1 MLDGKSWLMKD
12 ETCSLGIRSFTVKH
26 LPVREIVIH
35 SDGACHGNP
44 GPGGWAAVL
53 VCGPQRREI
62 SAAVPATTN
71 NRMELLAAIEALS
84 ALNQPCSVE
93 FHTDSNYL
101 RDGITKWL
109 HGWKRNGWRTKTK
122 APVKNEDLWRR
133 LDVAVTRHE
142 VKWNWVKGHAG
153 DAGNERCDE
162 LATSAILALKKKYSR
177 EQLATSLREF
187 NESQKAT
194 ATAELLPLD

>member
-1 MLDGKSWLMKD
+1 MKD
-12 ETCSLGIRSFTVKH
+12 ETCSLGFRSSAVKN
-26 LPVREIVIH
+26 LRVREVVIH

-62 SAAVPATTN
+62 SGGVLATTN
-71 NRMELLAAIEALS
+71 NRMELQAALEALS
-84 ALNQPCSVE
+84 ALNQPCAVE

-133 LDVAVTRHE
+133 LDTAVTRHQ
-142 VKWNWVKGHAG
+142 VKWHWVKGHAG
-153 DAGNERCDE
+153 DAGNERSDE
-162 LATSAILALKKKYSR
+162 LATAAILALKKEFSR

-187 NESQKAT
+187 NENQKAVE
-194 ATAELLPLD
+194 TAELLPLV